1 MIVRMSR
8 RHKGNPLCLFIP
20 LFNPLV
26 MSSAVWLRKNLLSM
40 LQEKILPELQR
51 GNEPRILLAKLPL
64 RESPE
69 IAVREMEYPP
79 LREADVVRIYPE
91 GRRWPQARMHASH
104 FPTLFYVVEGEA
116 DLLMGVTAS
125 MRNQLSA
132 RNKQKYGRG
141 GYIFSLPR
149 STFFLVPPE
158 IPQKTDIKPW
168 QRDTPHRG
176 RLCLFHL
183 RILPVGA
190 LCNFSTMTNGEYQI
204 NYSLLIEDAQLLA
217 VVHVLMDEL
226 SAEPANADIVR
237 AQLLTLMV
245 RLQRGMTTQIPAMTD
260 GLYSLFPDRQPHV
273 LQNYVLR
280 DPRIQQAHEYIRLR
294 INEPLT
300 PAHIAGH
307 LHLTAGQLNWL
318 FKTNT
323 GLSVMNYVNKMR
335 MESAQLLL
343 SGSDLSVQ
351 EIAELVGYRDQ
362 SYFTRRFRSST
373 GQQPLRYRQANRH
386 SL

>member
-1 MIVRMSR
+1 
-8 RHKGNPLCLFIP
+8 
-20 LFNPLV
+20 

-40 LQEKILPELQR
+40 LGENILPELHAQR
-51 GNEPRILLAKLPL
+51 QPRILLAKLPL
-64 RESPE
+64 RMPPE
-69 IAVREMEYPP
+69 ITVREMEHSP

-104 FPTLFYVVEGEA
+104 FPSLFYVVEGEA
-116 DLLMGVTAS
+116 DLLMGVTTS
-125 MRNQLSA
+125 MRNQLPA
-132 RNKQKYGRG
+132 RDKLKYARG

-149 STFFLVPPE
+149 GTFFLVPPE
-158 IPQKTDIKPW
+158 IPQKTNIKPW
-168 QRDTPHRG
+168 LRDTSHRG
-176 RLCLFHL
+176 ELCLFHL

-204 NYSLLIEDAQLLA
+204 NYSLLIEDAQLLT

-226 SAEPANADIVR
+226 GAQQTNTDIVR
-237 AQLLTLMV
+237 AQLLSLML

-294 INEPLT
+294 IHEPLT
-300 PAHIAGH
+300 PVLIAGH
-307 LHLTAGQLNWL
+307 LHLTPGQLNWL

-343 SGSDLSVQ
+343 SGSDLSVH

-373 GQQPLRYRQANRH
+373 GQQPLRYRQANKQTVK
-386 SL
+386 